1 MKKGL
6 DTKRC
11 RVPRVLVLVSM
22 EEFKMGEEFMNL

>member
-22 EEFKMGEEFMNL
+22 EEFKIFDK